1 MKSKSHRPSSLKAGP
16 EVVPPFN
23 ETWAAMESLVD
34 RGLVRSIGVS
44 NFSPEKIQTL
54 LKTARIRPAV
64 KQVEVHCHWR
74 NDRTVDWCKKEGIHV
89 TACAPLSS
97 PQTMSLEHKD
107 IPNLL
112 TVTCVAVNPLPSS
125 SPSLSPRDCSVSHLH
140 CTGTFIGE
148 KLGLVMEQQVSDLHP
163 CSASAWKLH
172 KCMMLDK
179 LGIPIVEPSQ
189 YAWQNTSLPVSAA
202 SGVANDMQQCL
213 SSPNITALLDMLL
226 QP

>member
-1 MKSKSHRPSSLKAGP
+1 
-16 EVVPPFN
+16 
-23 ETWAAMESLVD
+23 MESLVD

-112 TVTCVAVNPLPSS
+112 TECRPHTLLDAASCIIVPA
-125 SPSLSPRDCSVSHLH
+125 RLH
-140 CTGTFIGE
+140 NI
-148 KLGLVMEQQVSDLHP
+148 LVM
-163 CSASAWKLH
+163 
-172 KCMMLDK
+172 
-179 LGIPIVEPSQ
+179 
-189 YAWQNTSLPVSAA
+189 Y
-202 SGVANDMQQCL
+202 
-213 SSPNITALLDMLL
+213 SP
-226 QP
+226 